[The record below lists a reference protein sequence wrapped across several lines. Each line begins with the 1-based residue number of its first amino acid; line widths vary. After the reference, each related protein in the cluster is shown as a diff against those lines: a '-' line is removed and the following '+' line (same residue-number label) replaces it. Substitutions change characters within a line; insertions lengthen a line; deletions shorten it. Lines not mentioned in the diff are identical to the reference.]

1 MTDEVL
7 LPINSNAAS
16 MTAAPFNMVAIRM
29 SWPGQSTNDTCL
41 VKNQQV
47 KSYGTVH
54 KRYMPG
60 EKSTNK
66 YIWNLILFIIR
77 EFFLL
82 NQIIIKGDKVKS
94 CISLDEICEMEFTYK
109 FILFNW
115 IFFFIKP
122 NN

>member
-77 EFFLL
+77 EFF
-82 NQIIIKGDKVKS
+82 
-94 CISLDEICEMEFTYK
+94 
-109 FILFNW
+109 
-115 IFFFIKP
+115 FIKP
-122 NN
+122 NNYQSRQSEKLHKFRWDLWNGIHKQIHFV